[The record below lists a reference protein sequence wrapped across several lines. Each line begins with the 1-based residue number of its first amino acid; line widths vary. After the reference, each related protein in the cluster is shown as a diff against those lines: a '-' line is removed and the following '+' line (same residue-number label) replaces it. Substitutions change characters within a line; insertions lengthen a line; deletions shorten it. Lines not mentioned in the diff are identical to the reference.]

1 MFGHPKG
8 RQSKYKTERGN
19 STICLCCKLYKDTID
34 FVPANKFKYCIGCRE
49 NKAKY
54 KKDITPPPSP
64 THSEIERR
72 PDTTATP
79 IIQNRRKL
87 HRNIEVNLS
96 MLYQYFK
103 ERYNIQETEQELF
116 NNWERIKRLK
126 QVYMDT
132 LNYIWN
138 TYRHINIAY
147 RQILNNIKVI

>member
-1 MFGHPKG
+1 MDTTTNKKCAMCKG
-8 RQSKYKTERGN
+8 VINNKRLRKYCRSCLDTQKEEKHKYKTEREN
-19 STICLCCKLYKDTID
+19 STICLCCKLYKDTND
-34 FVPANKFKYCIGCRE
+34 FIPANKFKYCIGCRE
-49 NKAKY
+49 SKAKY

-72 PDTTATP
+72 PDKTATP

-116 NNWERIKRLK
+116 NNWENGAQK
-126 QVYMDT
+126 
-132 LNYIWN
+132 
-138 TYRHINIAY
+138 
-147 RQILNNIKVI
+147 